1 MADTPSRK
9 EWEAAQLR
17 GEDARRA
24 AKKLT
29 ECPPYGSDRKAA
41 ALREA
46 WVNGWERAD
55 GQMRR
60 RG

>member
-24 AKKLT
+24 GKKLAD
-29 ECPPYGSDRKAA
+29 CPPYGFGEKAKT
-41 ALREA
+41 LREA
-46 WVNGWERAD
+46 WVNGFERAD